1 MMREEILEIA
11 GLAKTPEEKLCA
23 MRECLQA
30 AALRSLHELG
40 AFEKLCLTGESARHF
55 AFGVPE
61 YVADLEFGLVNKKG
75 YKPEQWLFA
84 VKRRLR
90 FMGLD
95 ARIAFARKASTHAGW
110 VKVTG
115 LLAEA
120 GLAQTETETIGFR
133 IVIDIASIESA
144 MCEVKL
150 VDTAGEYFGIRYI
163 NDAKAVG

>member
-1 MMREEILEIA
+1 MIREEILEIA
-11 GLAKTPEEKLCA
+11 DKAETPEEKLCA
-23 MRECLQA
+23 IRACIQA

-55 AFGVPE
+55 ATGTPD
-61 YVADLEFGLVNKKG
+61 YITDLEFSLVDKKG

-95 ARIAFARKASTHAGW
+95 PRIAFARKASIHAGW

-115 LLAEA
+115 LLAE
-120 GLAQTETETIGFR
+120 EVGFR
-133 IVIDIASIESA
+133 ITINIAPIEPA
-144 MCEVKL
+144 LCTVKL
-150 VDTAGEYFGIRYI
+150 VDMAGEYFGIRY
-163 NDAKAVG
+163 VTSCRS

>member
-11 GLAKTPEEKLCA
+11 DKAETPEAKLCA
-23 MRECLQA
+23 IRACIQA

-55 AFGVPE
+55 ATGAPE
-61 YVADLEFGLVNKKG
+61 HITDLEFGLVDKKGLQQGGKPG

-95 ARIAFARKASTHAGW
+95 PRIAFARKASIHAGW

-115 LLAEA
+115 LLAE
-120 GLAQTETETIGFR
+120 EVGFR
-133 IVIDIASIESA
+133 IVIDIAPVEPA
-144 MCEVKL
+144 TCGVKL
-150 VDTAGEYFGIRYI
+150 VDMAGESFGVRYI
-163 NDAKAVG
+163 YDRITG

>member
-11 GLAKTPEEKLCA
+11 DLAETPEEKLCA
-23 MRECLQA
+23 IRACIQA

-55 AFGVPE
+55 ATGTPD
-61 YVADLEFGLVNKKG
+61 YITDLEFSLVDKKGLQPGGKPG

-84 VKRRLR
+84 VKRRLY

-95 ARIAFARKASTHAGW
+95 ARIAFARKASVHAGW

-115 LLAEA
+115 LLAE
-120 GLAQTETETIGFR
+120 EVGFR
-133 IVIDIASIESA
+133 IVIDIAPIEPA
-144 MCEVKL
+144 TCEVKL
-150 VDTAGEYFGIRYI
+150 VDMAGECFGIRYVI
-163 NDAKAVG
+163 SCPS